1 MLLKKITRTNSIWTK
16 WLISYLFIF
25 LVPVLLGI
33 VFYWQTLNIVE
44 REIDLSNEKLISQM
58 KELTDSRMRDLER
71 LGLELSLNSEII
83 AFASKEYK
91 DQGSDDYHYDARQ
104 LTLILNNF
112 KLSNEYIDQIFLYY
126 DKSQTVITN
135 DSRISVGQFEKM
147 CQPFSVDQSWTKIL
161 DSRFIKGFFLVKDT
175 SDPNDEVQIMHIRT
189 PYMRGLGS
197 DGAYIMFTV
206 KSDKLLPHAERIQL
220 HKDSYYVIQDMDG
233 KVIASTSKTA
243 AYMVPHMG
251 PLTSTNGMQ
260 DSEAEGQR
268 LTIRY
273 TTSNV
278 TWWKYISVTPS
289 SVYLESVWS
298 VKRLIGIYM
307 VLCLVVGAL
316 VTAFVLRRNYNPIQ
330 VLIRNLATKSGTI
343 MDESI
348 DEYQFIAKTLYQSL
362 ESTEKSMVQLKQQGN
377 ALRNQ
382 FLASLVKGKLEASIP
397 LHERLTAYEIQFVEA
412 KFAVV
417 VVQTE
422 NWGKLVTNEPAKS
435 YDHEKLLQFFI
446 TNVMVELAKEKNQ
459 AYMFE
464 VDDFLVCII
473 NGNFLTAKE
482 LTRVAQIAKKF
493 IYDSLEVKLTVS
505 LSDIHE
511 DVWKLPQAYQEALEA
526 MEYKLVMGSG
536 EMISYTDIPSEEV
549 SHRGYYYP
557 LHVEQ
562 QLINFVKAGDFHQAQ
577 TVIDEILKQ
586 HLAAGSVTVI
596 LSRCLM
602 FDIISTILK
611 TIDELNH
618 FQGINEMNKPLEKLM
633 NCKTIQEMKEHVMVI
648 LQEVT
653 NHIQGQRD
661 LNTYHFCEKVKD
673 YVHQNYH
680 NPDLNISAIGQWFEM
695 TPSYLSKRFRDE
707 TGESLLEYINLYR
720 ISQAKGLLLGESL
733 SIADIALKVGYTEF
747 TTFNRIFKKY
757 QGITAG
763 KYRETESG

>member
-1 MLLKKITRTNSIWTK
+1 MLKKLTRTNSIWTK

-33 VFYWQTLNIVE
+33 VFYWQTLHIVE
-44 REIDLSNEKLISQM
+44 QEIDLSNEKLISQM
-58 KELTDSRMRDLER
+58 RELTDSRMRDLER
-71 LGLELSLNSEII
+71 LGLELSLNNEII
-83 AFASKEYK
+83 SFASKEIK

-112 KLSNEYIDQIFLYY
+112 KLTNEYIDQIILYY
-126 DKSQTVITN
+126 DKSGTVITN
-135 DSRISVGQFEKM
+135 DSRILVEQFEKM
-147 CQPFSVDQSWTKIL
+147 YQPVSLHQSWSQIL
-161 DSRFIKGFFLVKDT
+161 DSRFIKGFFLVKET
-175 SDPNDEVQIMHIRT
+175 SDPSDKAQIMHIRT
-189 PYMRGLGS
+189 PYMKGLGS

-220 HKDSYYVIQDMDG
+220 HKDSYFVIQDMNG
-233 KVIASTSKTA
+233 KVIASTSKA
-243 AYMVPHMG
+243 AANRVPHMN
-251 PLTSTNGMQ
+251 PLTLTDGMQ
-260 DSEAEGQR
+260 DVEIEGQR
-268 LTIRY
+268 LTVRY

-278 TWWKYISVTPS
+278 TGWKYISVTPS
-289 SVYLESVWS
+289 SVYMESVWS
-298 VKRLIGIYM
+298 VKRLIGIYIL
-307 VLCLVVGAL
+307 LCLVAGAL

-330 VLIRNLATKSGTI
+330 ALIRNLATKSGTK
-343 MDESI
+343 MDGSI
-348 DEYQFIAKTLYQSL
+348 NEYQFIAKTLYQSL
-362 ESTEKSMVQLKQQGN
+362 ESTEKTMVQLKQQGN

-382 FLASLVKGKLEASIP
+382 FLASLVKGKLGATLP
-397 LHERLTAYEIQFVEA
+397 LHERLAAYEIQFVEA

-422 NWGKLVTNEPAKS
+422 NWGKMATDEPEKS
-435 YDHEKLLQFFI
+435 YDHEKLLHFFI
-446 TNVMVELAKEKNQ
+446 TNVMVELASESNQ

-464 VDDFLVCII
+464 ADDFLVCII
-473 NGNFLTAKE
+473 NGNSLTAKE
-482 LTRVAQIAKKF
+482 LTRVAQLAKKF

-562 QLINFVKAGDFHQAQ
+562 QLINFVKSGDFHQAR
-577 TVIDEILKQ
+577 TVIDNILNQ
-586 HLAAGSVTVI
+586 HLAADSVTVM

-618 FQGINEMNKPLEKLM
+618 FQGINELNKPLERLM
-633 NCKTIQEMKEHVMVI
+633 NCKTIQEMQEHLMVI

-653 NHIQGQRD
+653 NHIQAQRE
-661 LNTYHFCEKVKD
+661 LNSNYFGKKVKD

-695 TPSYLSKRFRDE
+695 TPSYLSKRFREE

-720 ISQAKGLLLGESL
+720 INQAKGLLLGESL
-733 SIADIALKVGYTEF
+733 SIADIALKVGYIEF